1 MGPGHPIATFQ
12 RYASPLQA
20 ARVQVDLRN
29 VEAEGLTVR
38 PVRTSLAPQKPKAQ
52 PFKTQAVPCPPL
64 TAASVPVMPK
74 GSVAAAWLAKGT
86 PVPATVGAGGSG
98 SCSCSFRGVPVPKQ
112 RGVRVAPPVK
122 HAGVQAAQFMLA
134 FMLHHRFQFM
144 LAFMCHHH
152 FPHRFQFMLCTF
164 RHSLLRHLKTG
175 LERMEATSPR
185 RNGLVWDLH
194 HQALLMRFLN
204 FQSSCC
210 GSCCGSCC
218 FLKQFHVN
226 H

>member
-38 PVRTSLAPQKPKAQ
+38 PLRTSLAPQKPKAQ

-86 PVPATVGAGGSG
+86 PVPAKVGAGGSG

-122 HAGVQAAQFMLA
+122 HAGVPVAPPVKHAGVQAAQFMLA
-134 FMLHHRFQFM
+134 FIQYTVHLHCMLRGHAQRSASEISSAAPRFSCQ
-144 LAFMCHHH
+144 
-152 FPHRFQFMLCTF
+152 R
-164 RHSLLRHLKTG
+164 TG
-175 LERMEATSPR
+175 P
-185 RNGLVWDLH
+185 
-194 HQALLMRFLN
+194 N
-204 FQSSCC
+204 FFKHELSFCSDVYAHIYIYICVYQCISKNTLT
-210 GSCCGSCC
+210 G
-218 FLKQFHVN
+218 
-226 H
+226 